1 MTNELTAS
9 GGLPAA
15 SETGEAG
22 VAGRVPDR
30 GGWLWSSLRR
40 GMGLRLLT
48 AIVLFSSLVTLI
60 STALQLYIDYRADV
74 SVIHARF
81 DEIEKSYLGSLS
93 GSLWTLDVDQIRLQ
107 LEGIR
112 RLPGM
117 RYLEASEIG
126 RADERRVVVA
136 IGQPATEAVIAR
148 DYPMTYAKDGGTV
161 RFIGVLHVEATLSE
175 VYHRL
180 LEKAVVI
187 LVSQG
192 VKTFLVSLFILFIVH
207 RLVTRH
213 LAAIAGFLHDY
224 DPRST
229 TAPLVLSRRKPGKP
243 DELDQMTAAFNT
255 LSARLQELYRE
266 LAGVNAELEWDIA
279 ARQQAEAEVTRLN
292 AELEQ
297 RVRQRTAELE
307 AANRELDAF
316 TYSVSHDLR
325 APLRRIEGFG
335 RILSE
340 DYADR
345 FDERGQHFLERIRA
359 GSQEMADMIDSFLKL
374 SRSTRS
380 ELTVESANLSE
391 LAEAVVARLR
401 EREPERAVAV
411 SIAPGLTTR
420 GDRRLLG
427 AVLENLLGNAWKYTR
442 HTEAAAISLTVETVA
457 GHAVYVVRDNGA
469 GFDMAYADRL
479 FMPFSRL
486 HRPEDFEGTGIGLA
500 TVVRILTRHGGRI
513 WAEGAVGKGATF
525 RFTLWEG
532 SAT

>member
-1 MTNELTAS
+1 VE
-9 GGLPAA
+9 
-15 SETGEAG
+15 
-22 VAGRVPDR
+22 VR
-30 GGWLWSSLRR
+30 
-40 GMGLRLLT
+40 
-48 AIVLFSSLVTLI
+48 
-60 STALQLYIDYRADV
+60 
-74 SVIHARF
+74 
-81 DEIEKSYLGSLS
+81 
-93 GSLWTLDVDQIRLQ
+93 
-107 LEGIR
+107 
-112 RLPGM
+112 
-117 RYLEASEIG
+117 EIG
-126 RADERRVVVA
+126 RPDERRVMVA
-136 IGQPATEAVIAR
+136 VGNPAAEAIVAR
-148 DYPMTYAKDGGTV
+148 DYPIVYVEDGGAAHS
-161 RFIGVLHVEATLSE
+161 IGVLHVEATLSG
-175 VYHRL
+175 VYNRL
-180 LEKAVVI
+180 WDKAVII
-187 LVSQG
+187 LASQG

-213 LAAIAGFLHDY
+213 LAAIAGFLHGY

-229 TAPLVLSRRKPGKP
+229 TAPLVLARRAPRHK
-243 DELDQMTAAFNT
+243 DELDQMTVAFNAM
-255 LSARLQELYRE
+255 SARLQELYQE
-266 LAGVNAELEWDIA
+266 LAGLNAELEWDIA

-335 RILSE
+335 RILGE

-401 EREPERAVAV
+401 EREPDRAVAV
-411 SIAPGLTTR
+411 SIAPGLTAR

-442 HTEAAAISLTVETVA
+442 HTEAAAMSLTAEKAA
-457 GHAVYVVRDNGA
+457 GRTVYVVRDNGA